1 MSNNNQGFGTSAIHH
16 GFEELEQHGSLIP
29 PIYMTS
35 TYAFKDVAQ
44 GAARFAGEEPGHFY
58 SRISNPTVEIL
69 EKRFAKLE
77 NAEAGVAFASG
88 MGAITSV
95 LWTLLESG
103 DEIII
108 DKTMYACT
116 YAFMQHGLTK
126 FGIKVTQVDMTNL
139 EILKEALR
147 SSPKLVFFETPTN
160 PNMRLIDIKAV
171 SDLAQAHG
179 TLVIVDNTYAT
190 PYLCNPIKLGADIV
204 VHSATKYIS
213 GHGDVIAGL
222 AVGTQEMMTRVRLEG
237 LKDMTGAVMTPLT
250 AHQLMR
256 GLKTLNL
263 RMQKH
268 CENTKDIAQ
277 RLAEHPLVEDIFYPG
292 DSGSKYH
299 QLASEQMKDFGGML
313 AFTLKPLNY
322 SQFETGIRMMNQ
334 LKMIRLAVS
343 LGDAETLIQHPA
355 SMVHST
361 CTAEERFK
369 LGICDG
375 LVRLSVG
382 LEEVDDIWADLEQAL
397 AYANTCDL
405 KLHSK
410 LHRVS

>member
-1 MSNNNQGFGTSAIHH
+1 MSTKNQGFSTSAIHH

-35 TYAFKDVAQ
+35 TYAFEDVAQ

-126 FGIKVTQVDMTNL
+126 FGIKVTQCDMTNL
-139 EILKEALR
+139 EVLEEALR

-171 SDLAQAHG
+171 SDLAQAHE

-222 AVGTQEMMTRVRLEG
+222 AVGTHEMMSRVRLEG

-263 RMQKH
+263 RMQRH
-268 CENTKDIAQ
+268 CENTREIAK
-277 RLAEHPLVEDIFYPG
+277 RLVEHPLVDEIFYPG
-292 DSGSKYH
+292 DSASKYH

-313 AFTLKPLNY
+313 AFTLKTSKY
-322 SQFETGIRMMNQ
+322 TQYETGVRMMNQ

-355 SMVHST
+355 SMVHSA
-361 CTAEERFK
+361 CTAEERAK
-369 LGICDG
+369 SGICDG

-382 LEEVDDIWADLEQAL
+382 LEEVDDIWDDLEQAL
-397 AYANTCDL
+397 AHAS
-405 KLHSK
+405 SK
-410 LHRVS
+410 ALFLQTKAYRIA

>member
-1 MSNNNQGFGTSAIHH
+1 MDKRNLGFSTSAIHH
-16 GFEELEQHGSLIP
+16 GFEDLEQHGSLIP

-35 TYAFKDVAQ
+35 TYAFKNVEQ
-44 GAARFAGEEPGHFY
+44 GAARFSGEEPGHFY

-69 EKRFAKLE
+69 ETRFAKLE
-77 NAEAGVAFASG
+77 KAEACVAFASG

-95 LWTLLESG
+95 LWTLLKSG

-108 DKTMYACT
+108 DKTLYACT
-116 YAFMQHGLTK
+116 FAFMQHGLTK

-139 EILKEALR
+139 DALKKALT

-171 SDLAQAHG
+171 SILAQAQD

-190 PYLCNPIKLGADIV
+190 PYLCNPIEFGADIV

-213 GHGDVIAGL
+213 GHGDVVAGL

-268 CENTKDIAQ
+268 CENTKLIAS
-277 RLAEHPLVEDIFYPG
+277 RLVKHPLVEEIFYPG
-292 DSGSKYH
+292 DTASQYH

-313 AFTLKPLNY
+313 AFTLKPLKY
-322 SQFETGIRMMNQ
+322 TQFETGIRMMNQ

-355 SMVHST
+355 SMVHSA
-361 CTAEERFK
+361 CTAEERAK
-369 LGICDG
+369 SGICDG

-382 LEEVDDIWADLEQAL
+382 LEEVNDIWNDLEQAL
-397 AYANTCDL
+397 AYANAPELGLQT
-405 KLHSK
+405 KLYQ
-410 LHRVS
+410 VS

>member
-1 MSNNNQGFGTSAIHH
+1 MTTKEKGFSTSAIHH

-35 TYAFKDVAQ
+35 TYAFKNVEQ
-44 GAARFAGEEPGHFY
+44 GAARFSGEEPGHFY

-69 EKRFAKLE
+69 ETRFAKLE
-77 NAEAGVAFASG
+77 KAEACVAFASG

-95 LWTLLESG
+95 LWTLLQSG
-103 DEIII
+103 DEILI

-116 YAFMQHGLTK
+116 FAFMQHGLTK
-126 FGIKVTQVDMTNL
+126 FGINVTQVDMTNL
-139 EILKEALR
+139 DDLAKALL
-147 SSPKLVFFETPTN
+147 SKPKLIFFETPTN
-160 PNMRLIDIKAV
+160 PNMRLIDIKLVNAI
-171 SDLAQAHG
+171 AKEQN

-190 PYLCNPIKLGADIV
+190 PYLCNPIELGADIV

-222 AVGTQEMMTRVRLEG
+222 AVGSHETMQRVRLEG

-268 CENTKDIAQ
+268 CENTSIIASH
-277 RLAEHPLVEDIFYPG
+277 LATHPLVEFVYYPG
-292 DSGSKYH
+292 DTNNPYH
-299 QLASEQMKDFGGML
+299 LLASEQMRGFGGML
-313 AFTLKPLNY
+313 AFTLKSKSKNKL
-322 SQFETGIRMMNQ
+322 QTGIQMMNQ

-355 SMVHST
+355 SMVHSA
-361 CTAEERFK
+361 CSPEERQK
-369 LGICDG
+369 QGIDDG
-375 LVRLSVG
+375 LVRLSIG
-382 LEEVDDIWADLEQAL
+382 LENVEDIWNDLKQAL
-397 AYANTCDL
+397 DKAGN
-405 KLHSK
+405 
-410 LHRVS
+410 